1 MLASSLPAL
10 LLQMTTP
17 WQRQAELGG
26 APSGSTCCMDPRY
39 FITEFLN
46 LWGKKNH
53 KYHREN
59 ILELTVSYIY
69 VNLHFLIYIV
79 MYSFMYIQAI
89 NILLSQFMF
98 LYLILVF

>member
-1 MLASSLPAL
+1 
-10 LLQMTTP
+10 
-17 WQRQAELGG
+17 
-26 APSGSTCCMDPRY
+26 MDPRY

-46 LWGKKNH
+46 LGGNH

-79 MYSFMYIQAI
+79 TYSFMYIQAI

>member
-1 MLASSLPAL
+1 MAETGRAWWSPIWQHL
-10 LLQMTTP
+10 LYGPKIFYYRVFKLV
-17 WQRQAELGG
+17 
-26 APSGSTCCMDPRY
+26 
-39 FITEFLN
+39 
-46 LWGKKNH
+46 GKKNH